1 MRLSCELTI
10 GLTVSEW
17 TTRHEIFIVK
27 LGHQCQRTTVIVSD
41 RSSADSERRVRWELL
56 RWSIDGV
63 VLLEELRSHDVD
75 EALVDARVLESQI
88 ERSLV
93 INCVLCNVFGRGCGS
108 DSDSLSLSERKQV
121 LIVVVSELGLIRDV
135 SCDC

>member
-1 MRLSCELTI
+1 M
-10 GLTVSEW
+10 
-17 TTRHEIFIVK
+17 
-27 LGHQCQRTTVIVSD
+27 SD
-41 RSSADSERRVRWELL
+41 WNSADSERRMWWELL

-75 EALVDARVLESQI
+75 KALVDARVLESQI
-88 ERSLV
+88 ERSRVVNRILG
-93 INCVLCNVFGRGCGS
+93 NVFGCRCGS
-108 DSDSLSLSERKQV
+108 DCHSLSLSKRKQV